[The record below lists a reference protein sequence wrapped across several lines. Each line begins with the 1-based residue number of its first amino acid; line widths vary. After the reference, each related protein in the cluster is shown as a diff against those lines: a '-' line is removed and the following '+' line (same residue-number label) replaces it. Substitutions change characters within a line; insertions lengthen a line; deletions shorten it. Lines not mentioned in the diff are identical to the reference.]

1 MFRFPEGT
9 AGGEDQAEETPE
21 AATGGYGGE
30 AMAAGTSLG
39 RGQRWPWAHGPLLV
53 VRKFL

>member
-9 AGGEDQAEETPE
+9 AGGEDQAE
-21 AATGGYGGE
+21 AAAGGQGGE